1 MIRYFSRALLFTVM
15 ICAGNQA
22 YAQDTLHW
30 RKDYKLTWADFKGKP
45 DSTSRNLA
53 ISSTGIAYS
62 FRYSNTAFSYS
73 AIAFLDR
80 NKSWKKQLAGIHILK
95 HEQGHFD
102 ITEIFA
108 RKLYTAIGNLQPSKK
123 TIEKNVSRLAETI
136 IRQKND
142 FQKKYDTETNF
153 GMNKEAQAKWETM
166 IEKEL
171 EL

>member
-1 MIRYFSRALLFTVM
+1 MMVYFSRALLFVILACT
-15 ICAGNQA
+15 GNEV

-45 DSTSRNLA
+45 DSASRNLA
-53 ISSTGIAYS
+53 ISSTGISYS
-62 FRYSNTAFSYS
+62 CRYSDTAFRYF

-80 NKSWKKQLAGIHILK
+80 NKSWKKHLAGISILK

-108 RKLYTAIGNLQPSKK
+108 RKLYSAIGDLQPSKK
-123 TIEKNVSRLAETI
+123 TIEKTVSRLAEKI
-136 IRQKND
+136 IQQKND

-153 GMNKEAQAKWETM
+153 GMNKEAQARWESM